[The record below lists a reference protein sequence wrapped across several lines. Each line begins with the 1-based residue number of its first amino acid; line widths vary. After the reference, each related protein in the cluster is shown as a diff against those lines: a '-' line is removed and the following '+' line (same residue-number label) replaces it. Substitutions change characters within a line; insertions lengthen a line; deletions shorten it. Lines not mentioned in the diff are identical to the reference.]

1 MSSPNEKDAQTL
13 LRLVIDARV
22 NLVKKQQAMSMS
34 KLKHQELVDA
44 AMDFNTGRRVLRELE
59 AELQVAIENEVKDQ
73 TK

>member
-22 NLVKKQQAMSMS
+22 SLVKKQKAMA
-34 KLKHQELVDA
+34 KLKHQELADA